1 MVFPSG
7 RFLQGKDAGAEEH
20 VSQWPPYPPPG
31 ETDLEKAL
39 RLEEESEAKRVSD
52 EIDHELEIERQ
63 TTRKKQKGE
72 KRLLILGAHSLR
84 SFVHYSITINAGW
97 LYLNCGS

>member
-1 MVFPSG
+1 MPFPGG
-7 RFLQGKDAGAEEH
+7 RFLQGKDAGADGQA
-20 VSQWPPYPPPG
+20 SQWPPYPPPG

-39 RLEEESEAKRVSD
+39 RLEEEREAKRVSD

-72 KRLLILGAHSLR
+72 KRLLLLGAHGLGC
-84 SFVHYSITINAGW
+84 FPHLSIDAGW
-97 LYLNCGS
+97 LSLNCRP